1 MPSLLVRDTKSGKVK
16 EVDLQKRRFTIGKSD
31 WNDLV
36 LPRDGVSREH
46 CAVFQKDDAWFV
58 RDLGSRNGT
67 LLDGEKIEG
76 DVPLKDGARF
86 EVGEFEV
93 QFRAERKRS
102 ASPEPEAKAE
112 KESGHG
118 GGHGGGG
125 SHGAAQPIK
134 AVSANGPADELLRE
148 SKKLVHQLLL
158 ENRDLK
164 RIDFE
169 TATGVEARR
178 MTERVAVQVI
188 KELEEQ
194 GKIPQDK
201 IDRRAL
207 LKQVLDEALGLGP
220 LEDLLADDSISEIMV
235 NRFDQIFVEK
245 RGVGMTLAT
254 VQFTSNDQVVHVIR
268 RICAPIGRRINEQT
282 PLVDGRL
289 ADGSRVNAVI
299 QPLAVSGPCL
309 TIRKFPKGTMSH
321 HDLIRFGSM
330 TAEMAKFL
338 ELCVKE
344 RLNIIVSGGTGS
356 GKTTLLNV
364 VSSFIGAH
372 ERTVTVEDVSELRL
386 PQAHVVT
393 LETRPP
399 NLEGTGAITIRDLV
413 KNCLRMRPD
422 RIVVGECRG
431 GEALD
436 MLQAMNTG
444 HDGSLTTIHSNSP
457 RDCISRL
464 ETLVLMAGMDLPSRA
479 IREQVA
485 SAVHIIIQQAR
496 LHDGARKVT
505 AISEVTGIESGV
517 VTLQDIF
524 LFQQTG
530 FDEKHKVIG
539 HHEATGNVPKFCQGL
554 KRRGIDV
561 DMSMFARKAP
571 PGAKGGAGGGKGE
584 LDDDDKRRRR

>member
-1 MPSLLVRDTKSGKVK
+1 VPSLIVRDQKNGRVK
-16 EVDLQKRRFTIGKSD
+16 EIELQKRRFTIGKSD

-36 LPRDGVSREH
+36 LPRDSVSREH
-46 CAVFQKDDAWFV
+46 CVVFQKDEAWFV

-67 LLDGEKIEG
+67 LSDGQPISG
-76 DVPLKDGARF
+76 DVALKDGYRF

-93 QFRAERKRS
+93 QFRERKRTG
-102 ASPEPEAKAE
+102 ASEQDGA
-112 KESGHG
+112 KESKGHG
-118 GGHGGGG
+118 GVQVAA
-125 SHGAAQPIK
+125 GANDRE
-134 AVSANGPADELLRE
+134 VLRE
-148 SKKLVHQLLL
+148 VKKVVHALLL
-158 ENRDLK
+158 ENRELK

-169 TATGVEARR
+169 QQATAESRR
-178 MTERVAVQVI
+178 LTERVAVQVI
-188 KELEEQ
+188 KDLEEQ
-194 GKIPQDK
+194 GKLPTDR
-201 IDRRAL
+201 IDRRVL

-220 LEDLLADDSISEIMV
+220 LEDLLADDNISEIMV

-245 RGVGMTLAT
+245 RGVGMTLAD
-254 VQFTSNDQVVHVIR
+254 VQFTSNEQVIHVIR

-299 QPLAVSGPCL
+299 PPLAISGPCL
-309 TIRKFPKGTMSH
+309 TIRKFPKGRMSVE
-321 HDLIRFGSM
+321 DLIKFGSL
-330 TAEMAKFL
+330 TAEMGKFFDL
-338 ELCVKE
+338 AVRE

-356 GKTTLLNV
+356 GKTTLLNI
-364 VSSFIGAH
+364 VSSFIGHH

-399 NLEGTGAITIRDLV
+399 NLEGEGAITIRDLV

-457 RDCISRL
+457 RDCIARL

-479 IREQVA
+479 IREQIA

-496 LHDGARKVT
+496 LHDGSRKVT

-530 FDEKHKVIG
+530 FDEKHKVLG
-539 HHEATGNVPKFCQGL
+539 YHEATGNVPKFVQGL

-561 DMSMFARKAP
+561 DLSIFQRRAP
-571 PGAKGGAGGGKGE
+571 PGEERKKERG
-584 LDDDDKRRRR
+584 R

>member
-1 MPSLLVRDTKSGKVK
+1 
-16 EVDLQKRRFTIGKSD
+16 
-31 WNDLV
+31 
-36 LPRDGVSREH
+36 
-46 CAVFQKDDAWFV
+46 
-58 RDLGSRNGT
+58 
-67 LLDGEKIEG
+67 
-76 DVPLKDGARF
+76 
-86 EVGEFEV
+86 
-93 QFRAERKRS
+93 
-102 ASPEPEAKAE
+102 
-112 KESGHG
+112 
-118 GGHGGGG
+118 
-125 SHGAAQPIK
+125 
-134 AVSANGPADELLRE
+134 
-148 SKKLVHQLLL
+148 
-158 ENRDLK
+158 
-164 RIDFE
+164 
-169 TATGVEARR
+169 
-178 MTERVAVQVI
+178 
-188 KELEEQ
+188 
-194 GKIPQDK
+194 
-201 IDRRAL
+201 
-207 LKQVLDEALGLGP
+207 
-220 LEDLLADDSISEIMV
+220 MV

-330 TAEMAKFL
+330 TKEMASFL
-338 ELCVKE
+338 ELCVEGAAEHHRQRRHRLGEDHAPE
-344 RLNIIVSGGTGS
+344 RRLELHRRPRAHGHRRGRV
-356 GKTTLLNV
+356 
-364 VSSFIGAH
+364 GAA
-372 ERTVTVEDVSELRL
+372 L

-496 LHDGARKVT
+496 LHDGTRKVT

-530 FDEKHKVIG
+530 FDEGMLTKQQASIADQASTTLADMFIFIDPQKMFRYNVMAMFVLAGRRLLPHRQPCIHRWRRWWPPTCCRNTTSARCATSASRPWKNSCPMRLLMITGAMSAGASVNIAIESMIKEQRPPIAQEFDLMMRELRIG
-539 HHEATGNVPKFCQGL
+539 VDFDTALKNMEKRNPDPRLRAGDFRPAHFAGSRRQPRGNPQLAGRYPAREADHGRQDRQP
-554 KRRGIDV
+554 D
-561 DMSMFARKAP
+561 
-571 PGAKGGAGGGKGE
+571 GAGQDPGCG
-584 LDDDDKRRRR
+584 DDRPAAAGDVRPDADRTGRHGAAIHHLARMADPDRDRRHGNHGLFLHPKDHRHRCLIPSFPY